1 MKHLNFIPIKANFP
15 NLQIHKKRVYAL
27 LGKNNIS
34 NSLISRKLS
43 STIYNPCLSIKPYKN
58 IKSISLLKSPQINFF
73 HENQKSLRPSRS
85 DFYITKTNH
94 LKKYTIDSK
103 GSYNNIVKTKKTSPL
118 SSTQNENNRYRYKP
132 NNTNFSTNHKNIS
145 TNEEISKLRYLRNVI
160 KLEKLKKHKIKV
172 VKNVSI
178 PMALRKDYMEF
189 INKKRRIFFNPSNTS
204 QYVHERST
212 DYLMQKIK
220 KSKSYQILQPNYAFK
235 QKNPKEE
242 IIEMRDM
249 VPSLPFNAQDIINQI
264 KKLFSQEYNF
274 NYTQINDKFFK
285 NFENRINFIFDI
297 YRVPIFKNN
306 LVKIILKKGKSLEI
320 EEWKNINVINTN
332 TWNYLNRLK
341 SKIQKEK
348 DEKLKKQKEEEIRKK
363 LEEEEAKLLKKAKE
377 RNNENQ
383 KNEKS
388 SNNEEDDGKYNE
400 NNFLEDEN
408 FKKMISEI
416 EEEEQL
422 KEQNLS
428 DLYIIEEYFNYKNN
442 SNNNKV
448 SIASDKLRY
457 IYFNKQNFINE
468 NENKNKNK
476 FNEKRL
482 FNF

>member
-1 MKHLNFIPIKANFP
+1 MKF
-15 NLQIHKKRVYAL
+15 
-27 LGKNNIS
+27 
-34 NSLISRKLS
+34 
-43 STIYNPCLSIKPYKN
+43 
-58 IKSISLLKSPQINFF
+58 
-73 HENQKSLRPSRS
+73 
-85 DFYITKTNH
+85 
-94 LKKYTIDSK
+94 
-103 GSYNNIVKTKKTSPL
+103 
-118 SSTQNENNRYRYKP
+118 
-132 NNTNFSTNHKNIS
+132 
-145 TNEEISKLRYLRNVI
+145 
-160 KLEKLKKHKIKV
+160 EKLKKHKIKV
-172 VKNVSI
+172 IKNSSI
-178 PMALRKDYMEF
+178 PMALRKDYLEF
-189 INKKRRIFFNPSNTS
+189 ISKKRKIFFNPNNTS
-204 QYVHERST
+204 QYAHERCT
-212 DYLMQKIK
+212 DYLIQKIK

-242 IIEMRDM
+242 IIEMRDV

-416 EEEEQL
+416 EKEGQL
-422 KEQNLS
+422 KEQDIA
-428 DLYIIEEYFNYKNN
+428 DLYIIEDYFNYKNK
-442 SNNNKV
+442 SGDNKV

-457 IYFNKQNFINE
+457 IYFNKQNFLNR
-468 NENKNKNK
+468 NENKNKL
-476 FNEKRL
+476 NEKRH

>member
-1 MKHLNFIPIKANFP
+1 MKNLNFLPIKANFP
-15 NLQIHKKRVYAL
+15 NLQIKKKRIYPL
-27 LGKNNIS
+27 IGKNHIS

-43 STIYNPCLSIKPYKN
+43 STIYNPSLSIKPYKN

-85 DFYITKTNH
+85 DFYISKTDLLQNSNNDN
-94 LKKYTIDSK
+94 KV
-103 GSYNNIVKTKKTSPL
+103 SYYNIVKTKKTSTL

-132 NNTNFSTNHKNIS
+132 NNSNFSTNHKNVS
-145 TNEEISKLRYLRNVI
+145 TNEEISKLRYLRNVL

-172 VKNVSI
+172 VKNGSI
-178 PMALRKDYMEF
+178 PMALRKDYKQF
-189 INKKRRIFFNPSNTS
+189 INKKRRIFFNPNNTS
-204 QYVHERST
+204 QYAHERST
-212 DYLMQKIK
+212 DYLIQKIK
-220 KSKSYQILQPNYAFK
+220 KSKSYQILQPNYVFK

-242 IIEMRDM
+242 IIEMKDV

-264 KKLFSQEYNF
+264 KNLFSQEFNF
-274 NYTQINDKFFK
+274 NYTQINDEFFK

-306 LVKIILKKGKSLEI
+306 LVKIILNKGKSLEI
-320 EEWKNINVINTN
+320 EEWKNINVINTT

-363 LEEEEAKLLKKAKE
+363 LEEEEAELLKKAKQ

-383 KNEKS
+383 KNEKT
-388 SNNEEDDGKYNE
+388 SNNEEDEKCNDK
-400 NNFLEDEN
+400 NFIEDEN

-416 EEEEQL
+416 EKEGQL

-428 DLYIIEEYFNYKNN
+428 DLYIIEEYFNYKNK
-442 SNNNKV
+442 SGDDKV
-448 SIASDKLRY
+448 SIASEKLRY
-457 IYFNKQNFINE
+457 IYFNKQNFLNE

-476 FNEKRL
+476 FNEKKL